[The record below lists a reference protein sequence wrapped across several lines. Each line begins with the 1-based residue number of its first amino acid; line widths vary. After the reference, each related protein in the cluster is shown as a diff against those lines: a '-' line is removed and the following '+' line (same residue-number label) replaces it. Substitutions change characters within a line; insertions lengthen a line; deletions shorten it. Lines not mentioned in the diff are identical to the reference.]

1 MSQIS
6 SKKPHLNLARFL
18 LEGIAMTYYIYSNNG
33 KVQKLD
39 LNAHQN
45 GFTLDKLSN
54 EYICEIE
61 VPGFSRED
69 LDVSV
74 KTEDLGELITIKGN
88 SDKRKAETS
97 VWVPSAADASLAKA
111 SAKNGLLTIA
121 VPLKNSFQPKKL
133 KVE

>member
-1 MSQIS
+1 
-6 SKKPHLNLARFL
+6 
-18 LEGIAMTYYIYSNNG
+18 MTYYIYSNNG

-61 VPGFSRED
+61 VPGFSKED

-121 VPLKNSFQPKKL
+121 VPLKNNFQPKKL

>member
-1 MSQIS
+1 
-6 SKKPHLNLARFL
+6 
-18 LEGIAMTYYIYSNNG
+18 MTYYIYSNNG

-39 LNAHQN
+39 LNTNQN
-45 GFTLDKLSN
+45 VFALDKLSN

-69 LDVSV
+69 LDVSL
-74 KTEDLGELITIKGN
+74 KTEDLGEVITIKGN
-88 SDKRKAETS
+88 NNKRKAETCLLL
-97 VWVPSAADASLAKA
+97 PSAADASLAKA

-121 VPLKNSFQPKKL
+121 VPLKNNFQPKKL